1 MKMKKILLTIS
12 IIVALGLNVNAQ
24 IQYSQTGTDG
34 FFTNN
39 TLPSEYREMTDDG
52 ILPTLPGRDIYD
64 NQWAVPT
71 GSGLL
76 LLVSMGAAYALR
88 RKRK

>member
-1 MKMKKILLTIS
+1 MKKILLTIS
-12 IIVALGLNVNAQ
+12 IIAALGFNVNAQ
-24 IQYSQTGTDG
+24 FQYSQTGTDS

-39 TLPSEYREMTDDG
+39 TLPSEYREVTGEG
-52 ILPTLPGRDIYD
+52 ILPLLPGREIYD

-76 LLVSMGAAYALR
+76 LLASMGAAYALR
-88 RKRK
+88 KRRK